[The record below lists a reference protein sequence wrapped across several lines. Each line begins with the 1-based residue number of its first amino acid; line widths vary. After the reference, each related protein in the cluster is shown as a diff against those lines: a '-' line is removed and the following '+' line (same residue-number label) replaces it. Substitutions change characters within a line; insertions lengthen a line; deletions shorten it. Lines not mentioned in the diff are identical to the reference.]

1 MMNNIYAYI
10 FIAAF
15 VTFAIRVIPLTLI
28 RKPIKNRFIRSFLYY
43 VPYITLATMTF
54 PAIIYATNYMAAGIA
69 ALVVGIILSWKR
81 VSMFIV
87 SLSCCATVL
96 IAELI
101 ISAIH

>member
-1 MMNNIYAYI
+1 MNMYAYI

-28 RKPIKNRFIRSFLYY
+28 REPIKNRFARSFLFY

-54 PAIIYATNYMAAGIA
+54 PAIIYATNYIAAGIV

-87 SLSCCATVL
+87 SLSCCATVIIVEFVISL
-96 IAELI
+96 IK
-101 ISAIH
+101 

>member
-1 MMNNIYAYI
+1 MNDIYVYI

-54 PAIIYATNYMAAGIA
+54 PAILYATNYIAAGA
-69 ALVVGIILSWKR
+69 VALAVGIVLSWNK

-96 IAELI
+96 IAEFI
-101 ISAIH
+101 ISVAV

>member
-1 MMNNIYAYI
+1 MYAYI

-28 RKPIKNRFIRSFLYY
+28 REPIKNRFVRSFLFY

-54 PAIIYATNYMAAGIA
+54 PAIIYATNYIEAGII
-69 ALVVGIILSWKR
+69 ALVAGIILSWKR

-87 SLSCCATVL
+87 SLSCCAAVL
-96 IAELI
+96 IVEFI
-101 ISAIH
+101 ISMIH